1 MIGISTKTL
10 YAVAALHELGNA
22 PEGEVLKI
30 KEIAK
35 RASIPQNF
43 LEQILLELKKQG
55 MLLSIKGAHGGYKL
69 AKPLK
74 EIGLIDVVKTLE
86 SETFGEINI
95 GENAALRLFWQ
106 DVKESVEKAFS
117 VPLSELKEYQLKAA
131 QALNYSI

>member
-1 MIGISTKTL
+1 MIGISTKTV
-10 YAVAALHELGNA
+10 YAVAALHELGAA

-74 EIGLIDVVKTLE
+74 DIELKDVVIILE
-86 SETFGEINI
+86 SDVFTDICKTDDP
-95 GENAALRLFWQ
+95 ALRLFWE
-106 DVKESVEKAFS
+106 DVRKNVEKAFA